1 MDDLKIN
8 KNADLNKRKKWSA
21 VFLVICIIS
30 IFMGM
35 GINYYTPGK
44 VATVRIVATGEKNAA
59 SLGNNV
65 RISLIAADRGTD
77 IEDVCDFNEVTLNGD
92 WKIDEENHLLTC
104 YNVTQKSEVTFQLRD
119 AKNLS
124 IDFVSEMGSGIAEV
138 YINGELAENIDLYSD
153 TEWTSVTKD
162 YDIKYIKTSA
172 FNAAWIMFM
181 VIGALGIV
189 IVVIINRK
197 IISIRIQW
205 LFNCKF
211 HGVNIKRAIY
221 TGILFVFVYITIF
234 TVFQNVVYDN
244 VYEEEAK
251 LTITATGEKSKRAL
265 STNVRVIDIYV
276 NGAEYDLS
284 QAELKNGWE
293 YGLYDSINYMI
304 FNYNANEPASVDI
317 YLNNV
322 RTIDIKFAEEVG
334 SGIVDISLNDRKID
348 SVDLYK
354 NVKWDY
360 ETKYYEVS
368 TIIRPYESYFVFL
381 ILFILGFIL
390 DVVLDKKESKGK
402 KIFDFIEFAAY
413 NLILTMILYC
423 IVAFMQRESITSV
436 FLWIT
441 ENTEYFVDGFC
452 ILFFIN
458 IILSMITGKNYISFT
473 ILSVVSVIFLTVNY
487 FKLQFRNMPFLPW
500 DFLQAKVA
508 ATVIDKFKLTV
519 PIAIIIGILLIAAVF
534 IFLYVKRKKEPNTPG
549 IITRIVVLCSVA
561 CLFCF
566 FMVNFLFN
574 VTVNL
579 FDAKNFY
586 LERGFVG
593 AFFENM
599 QYLKPIEAPENY
611 SEETMQGILN
621 EINSQFTE
629 DSDGNKPN
637 IIVLMSESFW
647 DITRVKELNFGEE
660 IFPTYKK
667 LKDTSVTGELLTNV
681 YGGGTVN
688 SEFEALTG
696 FSVAYLPNEYMPYQR
711 CMRQNFFSVNSFLK
725 SKGYDSLAIHPFE
738 KTNYNR
744 NTAYEYFE
752 FDKTLWEEDFDEDA
766 DRMRGYISD
775 HALTE
780 KIISEYEKH
789 RQESNSPWF
798 NLSVSMQN
806 HGAYWDILIDE
817 GKNLDIDVSAFDEE
831 TQGSIKDLAIGLH
844 YADLALGE
852 LIDYFKTVDEPTVI
866 IMFGDHMTNAGPIGE
881 TLLDQSS
888 LLGENYNLSAAG
900 KGVQGKTE
908 HGILEQRRV
917 PFMAWS
923 NYESVQKDCGIIS
936 VTQLLPTVFS
946 EYDIAMPKYFE
957 YLKNSQEIYP
967 ACASNIFI
975 DKEGNCKFVS
985 DMNEEEKKQYD
996 ENWLIEYDYIFGENY
1011 LGDLFDY

>member
-1 MDDLKIN
+1 MGNLEIN
-8 KNADLNKRKKWSA
+8 KSMYENKRKKWS
-21 VFLVICIIS
+21 VIILVISIIS
-30 IFMGM
+30 IIM
-35 GINYYTPGK
+35 GIGVNYYVPGR
-44 VATVRIVATGEKNAA
+44 VATVSVVATGEKNAA

-65 RISLIAADRGTD
+65 RVSLIAADRGTD
-77 IEDVCDFNEVTLNGD
+77 IEDVCDFSEVTLQGD
-92 WKIDEENHLLTC
+92 WKIDNENHLLTC
-104 YNVTQKSEVTFQLRD
+104 YNVTQKSEATFQLRD
-119 AKNLS
+119 AEILS
-124 IDFVSEMGSGIAEV
+124 IDFVSELGSGFAEV

-153 TEWTSVTKD
+153 TEWTSVTKN
-162 YDIKYIKTSA
+162 YDIKYNNVFI
-172 FNAAWIMFM
+172 FNVLWVTFILF
-181 VIGALGIV
+181 GIFG
-189 IVVIINRK
+189 ITITIIINRK
-197 IISIRIQW
+197 TIYVKVKWFTSY
-205 LFNCKF
+205 KF
-211 HGVNIKRAIY
+211 QGVNIKRAIY
-221 TGILFVFVYITIF
+221 TGILFVFAYIIVF
-234 TVFQNVVYDN
+234 TAFQNVIYDN
-244 VYEEEAK
+244 VYDKEAK
-251 LTITATGEKSKRAL
+251 LTITATGDKSRRAL

-304 FNYNANEPASVDI
+304 FNYNANEPSSIDI

-322 RTIDIKFAEEVG
+322 RTVDIKFAEEVG

-381 ILFILGFIL
+381 MLFMLGFIL
-390 DVVLDKKESKGK
+390 NSVFDKNEGGAK
-402 KIFDFIEFAAY
+402 KIFDFIEFVAF
-413 NLILTMILYC
+413 NLILTLILYLT
-423 IVAFMQRESITSV
+423 IAFMQRESVSSV
-436 FLWIT
+436 YLWIID
-441 ENTEYFVDGFC
+441 NTEYFFDGLC
-452 ILFFIN
+452 ILFLIN
-458 IILSMITGKNYISFT
+458 VVLSMAIGKNFISF
-473 ILSVVSVIFLTVNY
+473 VVLAIISVIFLTVNY

-500 DFLQAKVA
+500 DFLLAKVA
-508 ATVIDKFKLTV
+508 ATVVGKFKLTI
-519 PIAIIIGILLIAAVF
+519 PIAIIIGFLFIFAISILLYF
-534 IFLYVKRKKEPNTPG
+534 RRKKEPKKPG
-549 IITRIVVLCSVA
+549 VITRIIVLCFTSS
-561 CLFCF
+561 LFCF
-566 FMVNFLFN
+566 FMINFLFN
-574 VTVNL
+574 VKVNL

-599 QYLKPIEAPENY
+599 QYLKPIEEPENY
-611 SEETMQGILN
+611 SEQTMQKIFD
-621 EINSQFTE
+621 EINAEFPE
-629 DSDGNKPN
+629 DRDGNKPN
-637 IIVLMSESFW
+637 VIMLMSESFW
-647 DITRVKELNFGEE
+647 DITRVEELQFGEE
-660 IFPTYKK
+660 VFPTYKK

-711 CMRQNFFSVNSFLK
+711 CMRQNFFSINSFLK
-725 SKGYDSLAIHPFE
+725 NMGYDSLAIHPFE

-744 NTAYEYFE
+744 NTAYEYLE
-752 FDKTLWEEDFDEDA
+752 FDKTLWEEDFAENA

-789 RQESNSPWF
+789 SQESNSPWF

-817 GKNLDIDVSAFDEE
+817 GKSLDIDVSAFANE
-831 TQGSIKDLAIGLH
+831 TQGSIEDLAIGLH

-852 LIDYFKTVDEPTVI
+852 LIDYFETVDEPTVI

-881 TLLDQSS
+881 TLLDQSN

-923 NYESVQKDCGIIS
+923 NYESVNKDCGIIS

-946 EYDIAMPKYFE
+946 EYDIIMPKYFE
-957 YLKNSQEIYP
+957 YLKKSQEIYP
-967 ACASNIFI
+967 ACGSNIFI

-985 DMNEEEKKQYD
+985 DMNEEEKRLYN

-1011 LGDLFDY
+1011 LKDLFDY